1 MSTNIFVN
9 IATTDLERAKAFY
22 TGLGATINPHFTD
35 DNAACL
41 VWSDDVY
48 FMVLKREFM
57 STFTEKEIGDPTK
70 TTTAL
75 VSLSRDS
82 RDDVDAA
89 VAAATSHG
97 GRELREPQD
106 YGFMYSRDI
115 EDPDGNEVG
124 FLWMDPKA
132 AEIGPEAYMAEQAQA

>member
-1 MSTNIFVN
+1 MSTSIFVN

-22 TGLGATINPHFTD
+22 TGLGATIDPNFTD

-57 STFTEKEIGDPTK
+57 ATFTEKEIGDPTL

-82 RDDVDAA
+82 RDAVDAA
-89 VAAATSHG
+89 VAAATTHG
-97 GRELREPQD
+97 GRELREAQD